1 MLKNNGNTGWQGS
14 EICPKS
20 DHTTSIAMKYVLK
33 SIGTPSKSPLD
44 PITPEQLSLNRLS
57 SLPEIFITGTQVA
70 DVTPN
75 SN

>member
-33 SIGTPSKSPLD
+33 SIGTLSKIPLD
-44 PITPEQLSLNRLS
+44 LTTLEQLSLNRLS
-57 SLPEIFITGTQVA
+57 SLPEILIIGTQLA
-70 DVTPN
+70 DVTPD